1 MISVWKERERRF
13 SPWRSDV
20 SPLPILSSLLQM
32 TFAGLCAVLE
42 NGFKSELSDHTASK
56 QLCHVT
62 LLKPYKSQLSEHNI
76 DVKT

>member
-1 MISVWKERERRF
+1 
-13 SPWRSDV
+13 
-20 SPLPILSSLLQM
+20 M

-42 NGFKSELSDHTASK
+42 DGFKSELSDHTASK

-62 LLKPYKSQLSEHNI
+62 LLKPYKSQLSEQNI